1 MKKFFIALGMA
12 FVIVISVSGCAN
24 HSNVETSEITKSV
37 PSKSVE
43 EKVEDAAA
51 YLEGESIMNFEFK
64 GIEHDDVLDS
74 DQYVC
79 NYERV
84 SDGHEM
90 HTWIN
95 KDYVDHNF

>member
-12 FVIVISVSGCAN
+12 FAIVISVSGCAN
-24 HSNVETSEITKSV
+24 HTTVETSEITKTVS
-37 PSKSVE
+37 SKSVE

-51 YLEGESIMNFEFK
+51 YLEGDSIMNFEFK
-64 GIEHDDVLDS
+64 GIEHDDVLDR

-79 NYERV
+79 SYERV

-90 HTWIN
+90 HTWID
-95 KDYVDHNF
+95 KDYVNCNF